1 VGYEF
6 NWLKEAGVLKHIKSL
21 GGTNKSN
28 VPSVPPD
35 ISRAGSNQG
44 QEAKFRGWQFSPNGL
59 FPLYNVLKKDNESF
73 GSTVTEKT
81 LQALHLRTPRTPSP
95 YPEVAPSPWHKLG
108 FALASPASAREALEA
123 SGLDFTVAKLPLEN
137 LMKPD
142 HRGDASQR
150 WATMRADT
158 GDLLGIVGENYEPVQ
173 NRDAFG
179 FFDRLVGEGE
189 AIYETAG
196 ALGRGERIWILA
208 KLPGYIKVR
217 DKDIVSKYLLLS
229 NSHDGSSL
237 VQMKLTPIRVVCN
250 NTLTAALK
258 GAGEINIRHTLSAK
272 DDAAQALSL
281 LGVSNFLYEQL
292 EAVFNRMAL
301 TKITEA
307 QLLNYFRVLVP
318 DSEEMEDKTNVEE
331 TRNTLLGLYENG
343 QGANLSR
350 GTLWGAFNCVAEYTD
365 HALES
370 VPSNRLESIWSGRGD
385 QLNRKAFY
393 LAEQLM

>member
-1 VGYEF
+1 ML
-6 NWLKEAGVLKHIKSL
+6 NHKKSQD
-21 GGTNKSN
+21 GTKGSN

-35 ISRAGSNQG
+35 DSRSETNQG
-44 QEAKFRGWQFSPNGL
+44 QEAKFRGWQFSLDAL
-59 FPLYNVLKKDNESF
+59 FPLYNVLKKGHESF

-95 YPEVAPSPWHKLG
+95 FPDVAPSPWHKLG
-108 FALASPASAREALEA
+108 FALSSPATAREALEA
-123 SGLDFTVAKLPLEN
+123 SGLDFTVAKMPLKDFV
-137 LMKPD
+137 KPD
-142 HRGDASQR
+142 QRADVSHR
-150 WATMRADT
+150 WATLRTDT
-158 GDLLGIVGENYEPVQ
+158 GDLLGIVGENYEPIQ

-196 ALGRGERIWILA
+196 SLGRGERIWILA

-237 VQMKLTPIRVVCN
+237 VQLKLTPIRVVCN

-272 DDAAQALSL
+272 EDAAQALSL
-281 LGVSNFLYEQL
+281 LGLSNSLYEQL
-292 EAVFNRMAL
+292 EAVFNRMAV
-301 TKITEA
+301 TKITDA
-307 QLLNYFRVLVP
+307 QLLDYVRVLVP
-318 DSEEMEDKTNVEE
+318 ENEE
-331 TRNTLLGLYENG
+331 TEDRTNAEGIRNALLGLYENG
-343 QGANLSR
+343 QGAGLSR

-365 HALES
+365 HLLES

-385 QLNRKAFY
+385 QLNRRAFQ